1 MRILSTAGIPLTF
14 DACIAIIIQTLGFQ
28 PRRRWIRY
36 LPGMRENRYKNA
48 IACIDCNRNRRCP
61 PYNSSSPTTMFNQSV
76 GPNMKFS
83 FVRNASFGIALSLVF
98 SVQTTQAQVTGAA
111 ATTKLPGSFGGP
123 GVTGSSRLELATSN
137 PIFSSGSSVSG
148 STSTP
153 GTTGATGATGLG
165 GQTQTGNAFG
175 ANAFS
180 NTTGGLG
187 GAGGLG
193 GGLGGLG
200 GLGGGRVGGLGGL
213 GGLGG
218 GGLGGGG
225 MGSTSA
231 QAKKQIRPIVKPD
244 IEVERVSAKTTAT
257 NAQQRLSRIQFPKKL
272 RGVTSS
278 VEGDVVVL
286 RGEVAT
292 ESDKK
297 MVERLLKLEPGID
310 SVRNEVKVQS
320 NSVERIQGKPNL

>member
-1 MRILSTAGIPLTF
+1 
-14 DACIAIIIQTLGFQ
+14 
-28 PRRRWIRY
+28 
-36 LPGMRENRYKNA
+36 
-48 IACIDCNRNRRCP
+48 
-61 PYNSSSPTTMFNQSV
+61 MFNQSV

-83 FVRNASFGIALSLVF
+83 FVRNASFGIVLSLVF
-98 SVQTTQAQVTGAA
+98 SVQTTQAQLTGATAGGAA
-111 ATTKLPGSFGGP
+111 ASTKLPGSFGGP

-148 STSTP
+148 STST
-153 GTTGATGATGLG
+153 TGATGATGATALG

-180 NTTGGLG
+180 NTGGLG
-187 GAGGLG
+187 GVGGLG

-244 IEVERVSAKTTAT
+244 IEVERLSAKTTAT

-278 VEGDVVVL
+278 VEGDTVVL

-292 ESDKK
+292 ESDRR

-320 NSVERIQGKPNL
+320 NSVERIQGTPNL

>member
-1 MRILSTAGIPLTF
+1 M
-14 DACIAIIIQTLGFQ
+14 
-28 PRRRWIRY
+28 
-36 LPGMRENRYKNA
+36 
-48 IACIDCNRNRRCP
+48 
-61 PYNSSSPTTMFNQSV
+61 
-76 GPNMKFS
+76 
-83 FVRNASFGIALSLVF
+83 
-98 SVQTTQAQVTGAA
+98 QTTQAQLTGATAGGAA
-111 ATTKLPGSFGGP
+111 ASTKLPGSFGGP

-148 STSTP
+148 STST
-153 GTTGATGATGLG
+153 TGATGATGATALG
-165 GQTQTGNAFG
+165 GQTATGNAFG

-180 NTTGGLG
+180 NTGGLG
-187 GAGGLG
+187 GVGGLG

-244 IEVERVSAKTTAT
+244 IEVERLSAKTTAT

-278 VEGDVVVL
+278 VEGDTVVL

-292 ESDKK
+292 ESDRR

-320 NSVERIQGKPNL
+320 NSVERIQGTPNL

>member
-1 MRILSTAGIPLTF
+1 
-14 DACIAIIIQTLGFQ
+14 
-28 PRRRWIRY
+28 
-36 LPGMRENRYKNA
+36 
-48 IACIDCNRNRRCP
+48 
-61 PYNSSSPTTMFNQSV
+61 MFNQSV

-98 SVQTTQAQVTGAA
+98 SVQTTQAQLTGATAGGAA
-111 ATTKLPGSFGGP
+111 ASTKLPGSFGGP

-148 STSTP
+148 STST
-153 GTTGATGATGLG
+153 TGATGATGATALG

-180 NTTGGLG
+180 NTGGLG
-187 GAGGLG
+187 GVGGLG

-244 IEVERVSAKTTAT
+244 IEVERLSAKTTAT

-278 VEGDVVVL
+278 VEGDTVVL

-292 ESDKK
+292 ESDRR

-320 NSVERIQGKPNL
+320 NSVERILGTPNL

>member
-1 MRILSTAGIPLTF
+1 
-14 DACIAIIIQTLGFQ
+14 
-28 PRRRWIRY
+28 
-36 LPGMRENRYKNA
+36 
-48 IACIDCNRNRRCP
+48 
-61 PYNSSSPTTMFNQSV
+61 
-76 GPNMKFS
+76 MKFS

-98 SVQTTQAQVTGAA
+98 SVQTTQAQLTGAA
-111 ATTKLPGSFGGP
+111 TGGTAASTKLPGSFGGP

-148 STSTP
+148 STST
-153 GTTGATGATGLG
+153 TGATGATGATALG
-165 GQTQTGNAFG
+165 GQTATGNAFG

-187 GAGGLG
+187 AAGGLG

-213 GGLGG
+213 GGIGG

-231 QAKKQIRPIVKPD
+231 QAKKQIRPIVRPD
-244 IEVERVSAKTTAT
+244 IEIERVSAKTTAT

-278 VEGDVVVL
+278 VEGDTVVL

-320 NSVERIQGKPNL
+320 NSVERIQATPNL